1 MKINRQLR
9 KDALG
14 IYGYVE
20 LKNKS
25 ITLQTSRD
33 SIDRYRFNPVIFHPE
48 IDMLRDATSLSLR
61 TPRTVGFLKDSLEQ
75 CKALHRLRSIAIDN
89 YSPEDLSNL
98 KAFPKLELVF
108 VDLLNG
114 LRESYEGDICRFRI
128 AKYYGSVDWITEAGV
143 VSLDSYN
150 YRQHIQEVAARG
162 TGRIT
167 PHVESVEQDFGRDFE
182 TRDDYSGL

>member
-14 IYGYVE
+14 IYGYIE
-20 LKNKS
+20 LKNKR
-25 ITLQTSRD
+25 ITFQTSRD
-33 SIDRYRFNPVIFHPE
+33 SIDRYHLNPVIFHPE
-48 IDMLRDATSLSLR
+48 IDMLCDATWLSL
-61 TPRTVGFLKDSLEQ
+61 RTVGFLKDSLEQ
-75 CKALHRLRSIAIDN
+75 CKALHSLRSIAIDN

-108 VDLLNG
+108 VDLING

-128 AKYYGSVDWITEAGV
+128 AKYYGNVDWITEEGV

-182 TRDDYSGL
+182 THDGYSGL